1 MLLVEDARG
10 GATAGLAGDWVGD
23 RRVPAVPGRAGDLA
37 LALAEMPRPG
47 DGLPTTRVSATLAT
61 IAGATGDASDPRGPP
76 IAALSPRT
84 VTGDAG
90 AGAARDV
97 LGREGTTG
105 TAERGLDDRVGAARA
120 EFGLRAV
127 PFEASSVPAPT
138 AGPWPVVCHL
148 SLCARITSFA
158 VLDSFANALAAMHAS
173 EAAATPAGPPSLTSL
188 SDCRMVCAV
197 STSRSASSTASPRPS
212 SLDCGIST
220 MWRAARVNLG
230 VFRGTNSDE
239 VACAWGNGLGARTK
253 RTMWGALREGSGDGS
268 PRVSIQSLV
277 TLLSRLDDLRVPASV
292 ARAGGG
298 QTEEQK
304 RLYLEDLVRRDV
316 SLFLER
322 HGHHLGAEHLAL
334 FHHLRGDYEVN
345 FHLERLTAAVCP
357 SPAQL
362 SAQHSRASNRR
373 LAQMRRLE
381 SEGYFHED
389 NMRRREPLLYET
401 YVGAPLVE
409 PIRCGDAGEDGD
421 GAACLAGGVS
431 HAVSMA
437 MLEKED
443 ERAAAERLSTQRKEL
458 AAREEMDEADG
469 DGGDEGAPRGGSAGA
484 PGVVPALGPGMRV
497 AGGRAT
503 AEELSRARLEG
514 WGGGPRRGDDA
525 DEEIRPDADIEREAR
540 EEDDRREVIGAET
553 DPDRDAQL
561 SEFGRVMRER
571 FLRGKDGE
579 HVDYA
584 AMDADQSLDDT
595 WRKEAA
601 QDAEDAYFDAPS
613 PAPSEE

>member
-1 MLLVEDARG
+1 M
-10 GATAGLAGDWVGD
+10 
-23 RRVPAVPGRAGDLA
+23 DL
-37 LALAEMPRPG
+37 
-47 DGLPTTRVSATLAT
+47 
-61 IAGATGDASDPRGPP
+61 
-76 IAALSPRT
+76 
-84 VTGDAG
+84 
-90 AGAARDV
+90 
-97 LGREGTTG
+97 
-105 TAERGLDDRVGAARA
+105 
-120 EFGLRAV
+120 
-127 PFEASSVPAPT
+127 
-138 AGPWPVVCHL
+138 
-148 SLCARITSFA
+148 
-158 VLDSFANALAAMHAS
+158 
-173 EAAATPAGPPSLTSL
+173 
-188 SDCRMVCAV
+188 
-197 STSRSASSTASPRPS
+197 
-212 SLDCGIST
+212 
-220 MWRAARVNLG
+220 
-230 VFRGTNSDE
+230 
-239 VACAWGNGLGARTK
+239 
-253 RTMWGALREGSGDGS
+253 

-277 TLLSRLDDLRVPASV
+277 TLLSRLDIFRVPASV

-334 FHHLRGDYEVN
+334 FHHLRGDYEIN

-458 AAREEMDEADG
+458 AAREEMDEEADG

-484 PGVVPALGPGMRV
+484 PGVVPA
-497 AGGRAT
+497 
-503 AEELSRARLEG
+503 
-514 WGGGPRRGDDA
+514 
-525 DEEIRPDADIEREAR
+525 
-540 EEDDRREVIGAET
+540 
-553 DPDRDAQL
+553 
-561 SEFGRVMRER
+561 
-571 FLRGKDGE
+571 
-579 HVDYA
+579 
-584 AMDADQSLDDT
+584 
-595 WRKEAA
+595 
-601 QDAEDAYFDAPS
+601 
-613 PAPSEE
+613 

>member
-1 MLLVEDARG
+1 MLG
-10 GATAGLAGDWVGD
+10 GK
-23 RRVPAVPGRAGDLA
+23 
-37 LALAEMPRPG
+37 AE
-47 DGLPTTRVSATLAT
+47 VSWA
-61 IAGATGDASDPRGPP
+61 
-76 IAALSPRT
+76 
-84 VTGDAG
+84 
-90 AGAARDV
+90 
-97 LGREGTTG
+97 
-105 TAERGLDDRVGAARA
+105 
-120 EFGLRAV
+120 
-127 PFEASSVPAPT
+127 
-138 AGPWPVVCHL
+138 H
-148 SLCARITSFA
+148 
-158 VLDSFANALAAMHAS
+158 
-173 EAAATPAGPPSLTSL
+173 
-188 SDCRMVCAV
+188 
-197 STSRSASSTASPRPS
+197 
-212 SLDCGIST
+212 
-220 MWRAARVNLG
+220 
-230 VFRGTNSDE
+230 
-239 VACAWGNGLGARTK
+239 TK

-298 QTEEQK
+298 QTEEQI
-304 RLYLEDLVRRDV
+304 RGYLEDLVRRDV
-316 SLFLER
+316 GLFLER

-443 ERAAAERLSTQRKEL
+443 ERAAAERLSAQRKEL
-458 AAREEMDEADG
+458 EAREETEEEADS
-469 DGGDEGAPRGGSAGA
+469 DGGDEGPPRGGSVRA
-484 PGVVPALGPGMRV
+484 PGVVTARGPGWRL
-497 AGGRAT
+497 AGGGLGGRAT

-514 WGGGPRRGDDA
+514 WGGGPGRGDDA
-525 DEEIRPDADIEREAR
+525 DEETRPDVELEREAHR
-540 EEDDRREVIGAET
+540 EEDGRREAIRAENDPETET
-553 DPDRDAQL
+553 DPDRDARL
-561 SEFGRVMRER
+561 AEFGRVMRER
-571 FLRGKDGE
+571 FLSGEDGE

-584 AMDADQSLDDT
+584 AMDADESLDDT

-613 PAPSEE
+613 PSPSEE

>member
-1 MLLVEDARG
+1 M
-10 GATAGLAGDWVGD
+10 
-23 RRVPAVPGRAGDLA
+23 
-37 LALAEMPRPG
+37 
-47 DGLPTTRVSATLAT
+47 
-61 IAGATGDASDPRGPP
+61 
-76 IAALSPRT
+76 
-84 VTGDAG
+84 
-90 AGAARDV
+90 
-97 LGREGTTG
+97 
-105 TAERGLDDRVGAARA
+105 
-120 EFGLRAV
+120 
-127 PFEASSVPAPT
+127 
-138 AGPWPVVCHL
+138 C
-148 SLCARITSFA
+148 
-158 VLDSFANALAAMHAS
+158 
-173 EAAATPAGPPSLTSL
+173 
-188 SDCRMVCAV
+188 
-197 STSRSASSTASPRPS
+197 
-212 SLDCGIST
+212 
-220 MWRAARVNLG
+220 
-230 VFRGTNSDE
+230 
-239 VACAWGNGLGARTK
+239 WGEWLWAHTK

-298 QTEEQK
+298 QTDLTEEQI
-304 RLYLEDLVRRDV
+304 RGYLEDLVRRDV

-362 SAQHSRASNRR
+362 SAQHSRANNRR

-409 PIRCGDAGEDGD
+409 PIRCEDAGEDGD

-443 ERAAAERLSTQRKEL
+443 ERTAAERLSTQRKEL
-458 AAREEMDEADG
+458 AAREEMEEADS
-469 DGGDEGAPRGGSAGA
+469 DGGDEAAPRGGSARA
-484 PGVVPALGPGMRV
+484 PGKVPARGPGWRP
-497 AGGRAT
+497 AGGGAT

-514 WGGGPRRGDDA
+514 WSWRTGGPRRGDDA
-525 DEEIRPDADIEREAR
+525 DEETRPDADVEREAQ
-540 EEDDRREVIGAET
+540 EEDGRREAIGAET
-553 DPDRDAQL
+553 DPDRDARL
-561 SEFGRVMRER
+561 AEFGRVMRER
-571 FLRGKDGE
+571 FLSGKDGE

-584 AMDADQSLDDT
+584 AMDADESLDDT

-613 PAPSEE
+613 PSPSEE